1 MFLETTFT
9 FKEDSGDFCNGLE
22 DDPNCIGG
30 CGSKYANSKGDGS
43 CDDENN
49 YCGCDWDGG
58 DCCGNNVDTRYCKTC
73 ECLDPNYIQQ
83 PTTTAAPCTGT
94 CGNPN
99 WKGDI

>member
-22 DDPNCIGG
+22 DDPNCPGV
-30 CGSKYANSKGDGS
+30 CYNKSWKDDGY

-58 DCCGNNVDTRYCKTC
+58 DCCGDNVVTEYCETC
-73 ECLDPNYIQQ
+73 ECLDPNYQ
-83 PTTTAAPCTGT
+83 PSELIYTLLRSLNFRALSLF
-94 CGNPN
+94 N
-99 WKGDI
+99 